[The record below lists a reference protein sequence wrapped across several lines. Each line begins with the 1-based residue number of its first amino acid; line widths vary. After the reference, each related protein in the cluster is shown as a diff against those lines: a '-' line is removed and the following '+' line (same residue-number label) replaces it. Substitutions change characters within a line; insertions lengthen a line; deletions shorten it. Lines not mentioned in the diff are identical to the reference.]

1 MAGAIPFVRTNV
13 PQLLMCDETTNPTW
27 GRTNNPRAPDR
38 TPGGSSGGEAALV
51 AAGASP
57 LGFGSDIGGSVRTP
71 AAWCGVPAFKPV
83 EHR

>member
-1 MAGAIPFVRTNV
+1 MRTNV

-27 GRTNNPRAPDR
+27 GRTINPRDASR

-71 AAWCGVPAFKPV
+71 AAWCGVA
-83 EHR
+83 RIRLAN